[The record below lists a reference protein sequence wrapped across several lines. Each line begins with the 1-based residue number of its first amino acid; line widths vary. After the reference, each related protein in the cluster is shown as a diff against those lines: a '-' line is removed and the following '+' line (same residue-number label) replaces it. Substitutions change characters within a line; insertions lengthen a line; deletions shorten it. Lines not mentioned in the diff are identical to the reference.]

1 MRRFSHPVRS
11 LILAGHLAVF
21 AMAAAAQDQVIVT
34 ITKADCDRLVEH
46 RPAPDVAYQP
56 GVDVNGQ
63 PVVPADLNG
72 GLQLAVPDTIR
83 IPITVD
89 LFNRF
94 GIPANPNS
102 FEAEAVVGEVTYRDG
117 RATFNGQP
125 LQDDAAAEL
134 STLCQKAERE
144 NR

>member
-1 MRRFSHPVRS
+1 MA
-11 LILAGHLAVF
+11 ILVL
-21 AMAAAAQDQVIVT
+21 AAAADDQAVVT

-56 GVDVNGQ
+56 GVDVNGT
-63 PVVPADLNG
+63 PVAPADLNG
-72 GLQLAVPDTIR
+72 GIQIAVPETIR

-102 FEAEAVVGEVTYRDG
+102 FEAEAEVGVVTYRDG
-117 RATFNGQP
+117 RAYFNGQP

-134 STLCQKAERE
+134 SALCQKAARE
-144 NR
+144 YR

>member
-1 MRRFSHPVRS
+1 MRRFSHPTHAMA
-11 LILAGHLAVF
+11 LAGLLAIF
-21 AMAAAAQDQVIVT
+21 AMAAAAEDQVVVT
-34 ITKADCDRLVEH
+34 ISKADCDRLVEH

-72 GLQLAVPDTIR
+72 GIQIAVPETIR

-94 GIPANPNS
+94 GIPANPDS
-102 FEAEAVVGEVTYRDG
+102 FEAEAEVGVVTYRDG

-134 STLCQKAERE
+134 SVLCQTAARE